1 MVAVI
6 SSPVRIMNAAGLHAR
21 PAANIVNTA
30 KQYQSEI
37 KLLYKGIEANAKSLV
52 SVMGLDVSK
61 DDQIQIKAD
70 GLDANE
76 AMLAVSTMIASGC
89 GED

>member
-21 PAANIVNTA
+21 HAANIVNTA

-76 AMLAVSTMIASGC
+76 AMIAVSAMIASGC

>member
-37 KLLYKGIEANAKSLV
+37 KLLHKGIEANAKSLV

-76 AMLAVSTMIASGC
+76 AMLAVSAMIASGC